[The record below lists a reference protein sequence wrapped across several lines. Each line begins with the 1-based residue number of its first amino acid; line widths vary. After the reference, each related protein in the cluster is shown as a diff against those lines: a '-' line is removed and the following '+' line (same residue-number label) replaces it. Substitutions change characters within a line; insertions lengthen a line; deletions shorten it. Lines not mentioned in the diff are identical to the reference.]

1 MSAMWCSFHSLV
13 LNETTEETR
22 HFKFNSIV
30 IKHLPL
36 HTIFSHRNPEIFQL
50 VGFSVTKAN
59 RTNRLIF
66 FRNAF
71 FCKGFHFN
79 HYKWNFTPEIIR
91 CVVKWDLQWVECV
104 WNVFGMCLIF
114 QWNGFGSIFF
124 NRGHLHSSWHW
135 NPGILRVPWPLSNCQ
150 GP

>member
-36 HTIFSHRNPEIFQL
+36 HTIFSHRNPEIFQP

-59 RTNRLIF
+59 RTNKLIF
-66 FRNAF
+66 SVMLFSAKDFILTTTNGISLQKLFGAS
-71 FCKGFHFN
+71 
-79 HYKWNFTPEIIR
+79 WNEIYNE
-91 CVVKWDLQWVECV
+91 L
-104 WNVFGMCLIF
+104 NVFGMCLIF